1 MTPPFTALAVL
12 AAVGTLSTFAGAQV
26 RARYFPSP
34 PPTRL
39 VPESAPRRS
48 VHDDAPR
55 GLTAPPPFPRLET
68 LDPTQE
74 TARAVSGEAG
84 PGVTRLR
91 LASEGAASV
100 REVSRSA
107 GLGRSAETRGGA
119 GFSRNGA
126 GRSTGATPRPV
137 AARRPDAADENAA
150 ENGDFF
156 DENALVKGRVFVD
169 EQAGDPVWGFE
180 GPTTRSDD
188 DAFYVMGVRVS
199 MADDALAGTP
209 IPALA
214 DARRAH
220 PDSPASPALCGADAA
235 CSWSEVHALSSETPP
250 FDRDFARSS
259 LVGDDWFGHQM
270 TDYSVARGTFSG
282 SLPGFVTKMTAGRN
296 DAVHPPALEPVTASS
311 APGSA
316 FVADSFIFE
325 PRENVLGGTVVE
337 HPSCAGS
344 VAEKWDACLGQYFY
358 TVNEVLVVPST
369 LRGFPSVAHE
379 EMAAR
384 KGRETLLI
392 GHFVRDDDADP
403 TDAFQGLF
411 YVREE
416 EFDPPPP
423 EEPAEPCADEA
434 DACEPAPTAE
444 APVSVFEGPITR
456 LEGPAAGSAVDPWDE
471 ANWAL
476 MYIMGCPVRVH
487 PDLVLGGPTS
497 EGEPVRGANLLDLL
511 DGVSGRGHAL
521 SVFGSTGKGVA
532 ERRDV
537 VDRDTGLPQTM
548 YVFREVVV
556 ELAENVII
564 YPDASDAAIE
574 TLEDGVETLRLFP
587 DGNGGHQLAARLSSD
602 ANFPGRWLD
611 AGGDPLDSLA
621 AALEA
626 APDKSLGLGGY
637 FSPADDSDGA
647 GETAGT
653 FYVVEGETTAPPAE
667 LPAVLVTRYN
677 LRYSAAG
684 EARAEIRGQ
693 YVSDVDLDVA
703 SPVRISLE
711 MKYAEGGERGD
722 GAFPCAETDG
732 SDCLVASASGDD
744 RTGSPG
750 RILDDDDDAVVD
762 ETVDC
767 EADPDFPRQCSF
779 RIRVREDVAVA
790 GLEDWPSYHAPLAL
804 QYLEKVFAIRVKA
817 DDDEETAAEATPG
830 RVRFD

>member
-1 MTPPFTALAVL
+1 M
-12 AAVGTLSTFAGAQV
+12 
-26 RARYFPSP
+26 
-34 PPTRL
+34 
-39 VPESAPRRS
+39 
-48 VHDDAPR
+48 
-55 GLTAPPPFPRLET
+55 
-68 LDPTQE
+68 
-74 TARAVSGEAG
+74 
-84 PGVTRLR
+84 
-91 LASEGAASV
+91 
-100 REVSRSA
+100 
-107 GLGRSAETRGGA
+107 
-119 GFSRNGA
+119 
-126 GRSTGATPRPV
+126 
-137 AARRPDAADENAA
+137 DEN
-150 ENGDFF
+150 D
-156 DENALVKGRVFVD
+156 
-169 EQAGDPVWGFE
+169 GDPIWGFE

-188 DAFYVMGVRVS
+188 DAFYIMGVRMS
-199 MADDALAGTP
+199 MADAGIAGTP

-214 DARRAH
+214 DARLAH
-220 PDSPASPALCGADAA
+220 PDSAESPALCGADAA
-235 CSWSEVHALSSETPP
+235 CSWSEVHALSSEPP
-250 FDRDFARSS
+250 SDRDFARDS
-259 LVGDDWFGHQM
+259 LVGTDWFGHQM
-270 TDYSVARGTFSG
+270 TDYSVERGTFSG
-282 SLPGFVTKMTAGRN
+282 SLPGFITKMTAGRN
-296 DAVHPPALEPVTASS
+296 DAAVPPALEPMTGR

-344 VAEKWDACLGQYFY
+344 VAEEWDACLGQYFY

-379 EMAAR
+379 QIAAR
-384 KGRETLLI
+384 KGQETTFI
-392 GHFVRDDDADP
+392 GHFVRDDDAVP
-403 TDAFQGLF
+403 TNAFQGLF

-416 EFDPPPP
+416 EFEPEEP
-423 EEPAEPCADEA
+423 EEPAEPCEDEE
-434 DACEPAPTAE
+434 DECEPEPAAE

-456 LEGPAAGSAVDPWDE
+456 LEGPAAGDPWVE

-511 DGVSGRGHAL
+511 DGVGGRGHAL

-537 VDRDTGLPQTM
+537 VDPDTGLPQTM
-548 YVFREVVV
+548 YVFREVIV

-564 YPDASDAAIE
+564 YPDASDATID
-574 TLEDGVETLRLFP
+574 TLDGVEILRLFP

-602 ANFPGRWLD
+602 ANFPGGWLD

-653 FYVVEGETTAPPAE
+653 FYVVEGETTAPPAA

-677 LRYSAAG
+677 LRYDSGDG
-684 EARAEIRGQ
+684 EARLEIRGQ
-693 YVSDVDLDVA
+693 YVSDVNLDVA
-703 SPVRISLE
+703 SPVQISLE
-711 MKYAEGGERGD
+711 MKHAEGGEGGE
-722 GAFPCAETDG
+722 GAFPCAEADGG
-732 SDCLVASASGDD
+732 SDCLVASASGAD

-750 RILDDDDDAVVD
+750 TILDDDGDAVVD

-790 GLEDWPSYHAPLAL
+790 GLEDWESYHAPLAL

-817 DDDEETAAEATPG
+817 DDDAETEAEATPG
-830 RVRFD
+830 RIRFD